1 LAVRAS
7 LGALAM
13 DDQPVDHE
21 FHRMRGP
28 KLAQGGLAMKP
39 LLVTTI
45 VVLAVLVGCTSS
57 DNPQELKEKTA
68 QETATMKRDAR
79 AVAEGI
85 REGWSRD
92 KPLNLNKASKD
103 DLMALPGVN
112 SAEADRII
120 DARPYGQP
128 DELVSRHIMSQSQY
142 DKISDRVVAK

>member
-1 LAVRAS
+1 
-7 LGALAM
+7 
-13 DDQPVDHE
+13 
-21 FHRMRGP
+21 
-28 KLAQGGLAMKP
+28 MKP
-39 LLVTTI
+39 NLVT
-45 VVLAVLVGCTSS
+45 VVIFLVALVGCTSS

-92 KPLNLNKASKD
+92 KPLNLNTASKD

-128 DELVSRHIMSQSQY
+128 DELLSRHIMTKAEY
-142 DKISDRVVAK
+142 DKIADKVTAK

>member
-1 LAVRAS
+1 MKSS
-7 LGALAM
+7 LIKKLIFSAHIVLLTAL
-13 DDQPVDHE
+13 
-21 FHRMRGP
+21 
-28 KLAQGGLAMKP
+28 
-39 LLVTTI
+39 I
-45 VVLAVLVGCTSS
+45 GCSS
-57 DNPQELKEKTA
+57 NDNPQELKEKTA

-79 AVAEGI
+79 AVAQGI

-128 DELVSRHIMSQSQY
+128 DELVSRHLMSQSQY

>member
-1 LAVRAS
+1 MKSLPMKSIFAS
-7 LGALAM
+7 L
-13 DDQPVDHE
+13 
-21 FHRMRGP
+21 
-28 KLAQGGLAMKP
+28 
-39 LLVTTI
+39 
-45 VVLAVLVGCTSS
+45 VVLLAVLIGCTSS

-68 QETATMKRDAR
+68 QQTATMKRDAR

-103 DLMALPGVN
+103 ELMALPGVN

-128 DELVSRHIMSQSQY
+128 DELVSRHIMSQSEY
-142 DKISDRVVAK
+142 GRISDRVVAK

>member
-1 LAVRAS
+1 
-7 LGALAM
+7 
-13 DDQPVDHE
+13 
-21 FHRMRGP
+21 
-28 KLAQGGLAMKP
+28 MKP
-39 LLVTTI
+39 NFVA
-45 VVLAVLVGCTSS
+45 VVIFLAALVGCTSS

-92 KPLNLNKASKD
+92 KPLNLNTASKD

-120 DARPYGQP
+120 DGRPYGQP
-128 DELVSRHIMSQSQY
+128 DELLSRHIMTKAEY
-142 DKISDRVVAK
+142 DKISDRVVAKR

>member
-1 LAVRAS
+1 
-7 LGALAM
+7 
-13 DDQPVDHE
+13 
-21 FHRMRGP
+21 
-28 KLAQGGLAMKP
+28 MKS
-39 LLVTTI
+39 TSRKSI
-45 VVLAVLVGCTSS
+45 VVLIVVLLAALVGCTSS

-68 QETATMKRDAR
+68 QQTATMKRDAR

-112 SAEADRII
+112 AAEADRII

-128 DELVSRHIMSQSQY
+128 DELVSRHIMSQSAY

>member
-1 LAVRAS
+1 
-7 LGALAM
+7 
-13 DDQPVDHE
+13 
-21 FHRMRGP
+21 
-28 KLAQGGLAMKP
+28 MKP
-39 LLVTTI
+39 NFVA
-45 VVLAVLVGCTSS
+45 VVIFLAALVGCTSN

-92 KPLNLNKASKD
+92 KPLNLNTASKD

-128 DELVSRHIMSQSQY
+128 DELLSRHIMTKAEY
-142 DKISDRVVAK
+142 DKISDRVVAKR

>member
-1 LAVRAS
+1 MKS
-7 LGALAM
+7 SFTKMIFGAL
-13 DDQPVDHE
+13 
-21 FHRMRGP
+21 
-28 KLAQGGLAMKP
+28 
-39 LLVTTI
+39 
-45 VVLAVLVGCTSS
+45 VVSLAVLVGCTSN

-92 KPLNLNKASKD
+92 KPLNLNKAGKD